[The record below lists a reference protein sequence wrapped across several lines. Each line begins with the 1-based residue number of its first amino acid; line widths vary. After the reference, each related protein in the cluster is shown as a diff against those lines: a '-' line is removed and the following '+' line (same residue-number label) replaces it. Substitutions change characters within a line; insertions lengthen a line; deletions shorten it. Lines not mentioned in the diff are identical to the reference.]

1 MSLYAMA
8 MAIGYLAGAVLAK
21 GIYALTS
28 SMPLAFVVAG
38 CIALTSTLLV
48 LLRLDRDLPESKA
61 EALAGDEADAVTPA
75 APRVSSASLLYQV
88 KTSCFATFAYGYF
101 QASVVLFLPLF
112 LIEQKGI
119 PKEQTILIP
128 GIFALGM
135 LLFSNYAGRAG
146 DRMGHLLV
154 MRVLASI
161 GTLMILGFVLLSSWA
176 LMCGAI
182 FIAGATLASISPV
195 SLALQGHIAEPR
207 DYSRSNAIYNVFY
220 AAGML
225 LGPPIS
231 SLFFEHHGG
240 EAMLIHLAVLWATF
254 VAFSV
259 IFAKDD
265 PSVRRTRATGVKA
278 ETAMGI

>member
-1 MSLYAMA
+1 
-8 MAIGYLAGAVLAK
+8 VVAK

-28 SMPLAFVVAG
+28 STPLAFVVAG
-38 CIALTSTLLV
+38 CIALCSTLLV
-48 LLRLDRDLPESKA
+48 LLGLDRDPPESKVDV
-61 EALAGDEADAVTPA
+61 LAGQDSGTVTPD
-75 APRVSSASLLYQV
+75 APRISSASLLYQA

-119 PKEQTILIP
+119 AREQTILIP
-128 GIFALGM
+128 GIFSLGM
-135 LLFSNYAGRAG
+135 LLFSNYAGRVG
-146 DRMGHLLV
+146 DRAGHLLV
-154 MRVLASI
+154 MRVLASV

-220 AAGML
+220 ATGML

-231 SLFFEHHGG
+231 SLFFEHRGG
-240 EAMLIHLAVLWATF
+240 EAMLIHLAVLWASF
-254 VAFSV
+254 VVFSM
-259 IFAKDD
+259 IFTKDD
-265 PSVRRTRATGVKA
+265 PAVRRMRGAGVKA
-278 ETAMGI
+278 ETVMGI